1 MVVGRDEIPAFGP
14 TDYLSRAADDRMTA
28 RPGQEHDLSLVD
40 DARFA
45 LAGDVQLA
53 ATPLEDVHH
62 RSGLSELDREWWRG
76 REMNGATAAQPD
88 RPQQAGEQVPR
99 WSFAGE
105 RAHGVRVFWTLCKKC
120 QRIRQRYCSVR

>member
-53 ATPLEDVHH
+53 ATPLEDMHH
-62 RSGLSELDREWWRG
+62 RSGVPERDRKRWRG
-76 REMNGATAAQPD
+76 REINRAIAAQSD
-88 RPQQAGEQVPR
+88 RPQQAGQQISGPR
-99 WSFAGE
+99 FLGQQ
-105 RAHGVRVFWTLCKKC
+105 R
-120 QRIRQRYCSVR
+120 QRIRGFRTL